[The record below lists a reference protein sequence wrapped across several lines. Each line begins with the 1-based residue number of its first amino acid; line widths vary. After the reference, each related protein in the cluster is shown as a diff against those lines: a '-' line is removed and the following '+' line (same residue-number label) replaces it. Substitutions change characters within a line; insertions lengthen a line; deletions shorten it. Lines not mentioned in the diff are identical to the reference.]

1 VCVYTGSLDE
11 TVGIWELDGTKGVE
25 CSQQRF
31 LDIPSNVHPGLT
43 YRRGLASTFAPNRGA
58 GALVVG
64 GDKLMGTPA
73 HANAGSNITSN
84 ADLLTKMGSNTQVD
98 KVSCCDKFLLCRVV
112 EILLLRDLTK
122 T

>member
-73 HANAGSNITSN
+73 HTSAGSKIASKS
-84 ADLLTKMGSNTQVD
+84 DLLTKMGSNTQVD
-98 KVSCCDKFLLCRVV
+98 KVFCCDESLPCHIV
-112 EILLLRDLTK
+112 EILLWRDFTK
-122 T
+122 S